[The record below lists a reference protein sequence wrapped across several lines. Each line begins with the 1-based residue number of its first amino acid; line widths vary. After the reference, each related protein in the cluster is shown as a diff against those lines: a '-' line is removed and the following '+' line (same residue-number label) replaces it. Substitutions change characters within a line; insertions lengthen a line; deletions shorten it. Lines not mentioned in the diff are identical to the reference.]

1 MNALKNKKG
10 ESYIYLCVII
20 MFVTMLVSVL
30 ILYMGLTAQVQAQKR
45 DTKAKLDG
53 YISDYA
59 TEIYDALKQGDNY
72 ALSID
77 WNDLESGVFAELGF
91 PSDTTTEYIYANG
104 IKMSRPNVET
114 LSGNGFGLKIEYTAY
129 FPVEW
134 NGTKYVDL
142 QIPVILTSY
151 YKFK

>member
-20 MFVTMLVSVL
+20 MFITMLVSVL

-59 TEIYDALKQGDNY
+59 TEIYDALKQGDSY
-72 ALSID
+72 AMSID
-77 WNDLESGVFAELGF
+77 WNDLKSGEVAELGF
-91 PSDTTTEYIYANG
+91 TSDTTTEFVYANG
-104 IKMSRPNVET
+104 IKMTRPTVET

-134 NGTKYVDL
+134 NGTRYADI

>member
-20 MFVTMLVSVL
+20 MFITMLVSVL

-72 ALSID
+72 AMSID
-77 WNDLESGVFAELGF
+77 WNDLESGVFSELGF
-91 PSDTTTEYIYANG
+91 TSDTTTEFVYG
-104 IKMSRPNVET
+104 IKMTRPTVET

-134 NGTKYVDL
+134 NGTRYADI

>member
-20 MFVTMLVSVL
+20 MFITMLVSVL

-72 ALSID
+72 AMSID
-77 WNDLESGVFAELGF
+77 WNDLESGVFSEL
-91 PSDTTTEYIYANG
+91 
-104 IKMSRPNVET
+104 
-114 LSGNGFGLKIEYTAY
+114 
-129 FPVEW
+129 
-134 NGTKYVDL
+134 
-142 QIPVILTSY
+142 
-151 YKFK
+151 

>member
-20 MFVTMLVSVL
+20 MFITMLVSVL

-45 DTKAKLDG
+45 DAKAKLDG

-72 ALSID
+72 AMSID
-77 WNDLESGVFAELGF
+77 WNDLESGVFSELGF
-91 PSDTTTEYIYANG
+91 TSDTTTEFVYANG
-104 IKMSRPNVET
+104 IKMTGPTVET

-134 NGTKYVDL
+134 NGTRYADI